1 MSRRIVL
8 PGVLIAV
15 AVLAGIV
22 VGRFFPLAPTR
33 AVAAA
38 SDSQDTGLEL
48 RIRIPAGFKPE
59 PRPIESPDQNGV
71 LLNTCNKF
79 DVAIEGAGFFQVS
92 MPDGSAAYTRNGRFS
107 LNTVGNLVTSHGHL
121 ISPQMTIPGEAIS
134 VSISSDGTASVTN
147 AAEPNM
153 TNVVGQLT
161 LYRFMNSGG
170 LAPSA
175 DGCYSET
182 ASSGAPLVCTPGE
195 NGAGLVRQ
203 GFLEQ
208 RSDQLVHRL
217 VEIAHL
223 LATEQ
228 ERAGVKP
235 GLSVHV
241 TK

>member
-92 MPDGSAAYTRNGRFS
+92 MPDGSAAYTRNGR
-107 LNTVGNLVTSHGHL
+107 HL